1 MQTLCCKNS
10 SKLNTRKLE
19 QSACKF
25 CTQSCM
31 YFLVYSCV
39 DFFTRVFRVFLVEL
53 VCNMEDFHAENTR
66 VMLQCPQHVLYQRAV
81 VNGSTFSCTSTAR
94 SKLKNSHTCTVQN
107 QDVKEQLIQFREIKG
122 FSVLGRY
129 HFAVVTKQDQ
139 TESLL
144 SKITSS
150 KLLNNIC
157 NIQ

>member
-1 MQTLCCKNS
+1 
-10 SKLNTRKLE
+10 
-19 QSACKF
+19 
-25 CTQSCM
+25 
-31 YFLVYSCV
+31 
-39 DFFTRVFRVFLVEL
+39 
-53 VCNMEDFHAENTR
+53 MEDFHAENTR
-66 VMLQCPQHVLYQRAV
+66 VMLQCPQPVLYQRAV

-94 SKLKNSHTCTVQN
+94 SKLKNSHTCTVQY
-107 QDVKEQLIQFREIKG
+107 QDVNEQIIQFREIKR

-139 TESLL
+139 SESLL